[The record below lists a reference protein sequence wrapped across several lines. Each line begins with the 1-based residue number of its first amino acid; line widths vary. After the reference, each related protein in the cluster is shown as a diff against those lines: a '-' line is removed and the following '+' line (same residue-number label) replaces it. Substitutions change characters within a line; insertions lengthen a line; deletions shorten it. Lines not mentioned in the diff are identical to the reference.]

1 MQELDI
7 YELVKNVL
15 FGLEVTDAELKMQRY
30 GRAFADKK
38 KEYNK
43 RLKEILSEMDGIQV
57 NYDIKN
63 FSVEDIGSEFK
74 RLGYKGEIVLKDGGI
89 DRILSNY
96 RKILLESNQY
106 VEMMQLKC
114 DKDET
119 GITIMEKSEK
129 LNENQKISRT
139 IVAKQEQLRQDIQ
152 KLQQKSKD
160 NSQLLKKIY
169 EKSNT

>member
-57 NYDIKN
+57 NYDIKI
-63 FSVEDIGSEFK
+63 F
-74 RLGYKGEIVLKDGGI
+74 L
-89 DRILSNY
+89 
-96 RKILLESNQY
+96 
-106 VEMMQLKC
+106 
-114 DKDET
+114 
-119 GITIMEKSEK
+119 
-129 LNENQKISRT
+129 
-139 IVAKQEQLRQDIQ
+139 
-152 KLQQKSKD
+152 
-160 NSQLLKKIY
+160 
-169 EKSNT
+169 